1 MTYLNITPI
10 FKKSTQQ
17 YTSPLNMC
25 RYILSFILN
34 FSVYFRLNMTF
45 SEDFNWNIYIINSL
59 SEADSGRALSS
70 VEKTEF
76 HLMNSNQEYVFIG

>member
-1 MTYLNITPI
+1 
-10 FKKSTQQ
+10 
-17 YTSPLNMC
+17 
-25 RYILSFILN
+25 
-34 FSVYFRLNMTF
+34 MTF

-76 HLMNSNQEYVFIG
+76 HLMNSNQEYVFIGWGCQLADASKQSASYTLQG